1 MRCMPPSEH
10 DRPRARTALD
20 DIPAYRAGRSVV
32 GPDGVP
38 LAKLSSNELP
48 FPPFPEVVAAIA
60 RAAANANRYPDPGCN
75 ELREVLAERHGV
87 TADRI
92 VCATGSVAVVYHLLQ
107 AFCEPGDEVVY
118 AWRSFEAFPIAAQLV
133 GARSVRV
140 PLSAAARHDVAG
152 LLAAVTDRTRV
163 LLACTPNN
171 PTGPAIT
178 QAELTTLADQL
189 PGRVLLVIDEAYE
202 EFASTDPA
210 VAGRG
215 QPLLDRPNVVSLRT
229 FSKAYAL
236 AGFRVGYGVASTAV
250 AQAVGKAGLPFGVS
264 GAAQAGAIAALG
276 VEDQVREQVASVI
289 AERARVL
296 GGIRSLG
303 LDVPDS
309 QSNFVWL
316 GLGRDTTVFAEHCES
331 AGCVVRP
338 FVEDG
343 VRISIGTP
351 VENDLLV
358 AAVAAWVNQTSPH

>member
-1 MRCMPPSEH
+1 MRCMPTSP
-10 DRPRARTALD
+10 DLPRARTALD
-20 DIPAYRAGRSVV
+20 DIPAYRAGRSVL

-48 FPPFPEVVAAIA
+48 FPPFPEVVDAIA
-60 RAAANANRYPDPGCN
+60 RAAAAANRYPDPSCA
-75 ELREVLAERHGV
+75 ELRDVLAARHGV

-92 VCATGSVAVVYHLLQ
+92 VCATGSVAVLYHLLQ
-107 AFCEPGDEVVY
+107 AFCDPGDEVVY

-133 GARSVRV
+133 GARSVRI
-140 PLSAAARHDVAG
+140 PLTAGARHDVPG
-152 LLAAVTDRTRV
+152 LLAAVTERTRV

-178 QAELTTLADQL
+178 QQELEALADGL
-189 PGRVLLVIDEAYE
+189 PGRALLVVDEAYE
-202 EFASTDPA
+202 EFASADPA

-236 AGFRVGYGVASTAV
+236 AGFRVGYGVASRSV
-250 AQAVGKAGLPFGVS
+250 AQAVGKCGLPFGVS

-276 VEDQVREQVASVI
+276 VEDRVREQVARVTG
-289 AERARVL
+289 ERARVL
-296 GGIRSLG
+296 TGIRSLG
-303 LDVPDS
+303 VEVPDS

-316 GLGRDTTVFAEHCES
+316 GLGDDTAGFADHCEA

-338 FVEDG
+338 FVGDG

-351 VENDLLV
+351 AENDLLM
-358 AAVAAWVNQTSPH
+358 AAVAAWVSTASPH

>member
-1 MRCMPPSEH
+1 MLKSQADHP
-10 DRPRARTALD
+10 RPRTDLD

-32 GPDGVP
+32 GRDGVA

-48 FPPFPEVVAAIA
+48 FPPFPEVLDAIA
-60 RAAANANRYPDPGCN
+60 RAAAVANRYPDPGCL
-75 ELREVLAERHGV
+75 ELKAVLAERHGV
-87 TADRI
+87 TPDRI

-107 AFCEPGDEVVY
+107 AFCDPGDEVVY

-140 PLSAAARHDVAG
+140 PLTPDARHDVAG
-152 LLAAVTDRTRV
+152 LLAAVTERTRV
-163 LLACTPNN
+163 VIACTPNN
-171 PTGPAIT
+171 PTGPSIT
-178 QAELTTLADQL
+178 QAELDALADEL

-202 EFASTDPA
+202 EFASGDPR

-236 AGFRVGYGVASTAV
+236 AGFRVGYGVASRPV
-250 AQAVGKAGLPFGVS
+250 AEAAAKCALPFGVS
-264 GAAQAGAIAALG
+264 SAAQSAAIAALG
-276 VEDQVREQVASVI
+276 LEARARGQVAQVA

-296 GGIRSLG
+296 EGIRNLG
-303 LDVPDS
+303 VPVPDS
-309 QSNFVWL
+309 QANFVWL
-316 GLGRDTTVFAEHCES
+316 GLGEETTTFAEFCET

-338 FVEDG
+338 FAGDG

-351 VENDLLV
+351 AENDLLL
-358 AAVAAWVNQTSPH
+358 AAVTAWLSRVSQR